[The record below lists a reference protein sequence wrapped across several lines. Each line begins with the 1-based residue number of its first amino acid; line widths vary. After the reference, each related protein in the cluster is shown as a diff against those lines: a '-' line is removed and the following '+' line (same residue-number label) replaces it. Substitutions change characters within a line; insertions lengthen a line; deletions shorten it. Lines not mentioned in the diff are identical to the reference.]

1 MALFSPSEVTINTQD
16 CKTFICNNSQTTITS
31 SYYTQT
37 LGEAQGERGY
47 RLNLA
52 SGITSSVTPM
62 FGRLLSASSTTITKP
77 FYRMDPEGSEIFP
90 AVSSSIA
97 SMEGIFVEAGTDG
110 ETLTFSRAT
119 RATNDGGRIVVDLS
133 RPSTCS
139 GTGSTPAIDRA
150 IVRFG
155 EGHMLSKFQLNPS
168 HTKVYIPQDGKDYAV
183 AVIARP
189 SLRGTKQE
197 AIQTEIPVNFKAEE
211 NGTYTLSFSLENMEL
226 DYLHLIDNLTGND
239 VDVLTPAGFPLYKG
253 GQGDSNNPQTA
264 SYTFTAKTTD
274 YASRFRLVFSICE
287 DANGDNEPFAYISN
301 GNIIVDGEGTLQVV
315 DVTGHVIVC
324 RDASNASVISTSGM
338 MPGVYVLRLINGDDV
353 KMQKIVIE

>member
-1 MALFSPSEVTINTQD
+1 MGASLALFSPSEVTLNTQH
-16 CKTFICNNSQTTITS
+16 CKTFVCNNSQTTITN

-77 FYRMDPEGSEIFP
+77 FYRMNPEGSEFI
-90 AVSSSIA
+90 ANEGSSSIA
-97 SMEGIFVEAGTDG
+97 PMEGIFVVAYTDG
-110 ETLTFSRAT
+110 ETLTFSQAT
-119 RATNDGGRIVVDLS
+119 RATNDGERIVVDLS
-133 RPSTCS
+133 RPSTSS
-139 GTGSTPAIDRA
+139 GTGSTSVTDRA

-155 EGHMLSKFQLNPS
+155 EGHTLPKFQLNPS
-168 HTKVYIPQDGKDYAV
+168 HTKVYIPQDGKDYA
-183 AVIARP
+183 IASVGRDAKFCV
-189 SLRGTKQE
+189 S
-197 AIQTEIPVNFKAEE
+197 TEIPLNFKAAE
-211 NGTYTLSFSLENMEL
+211 NGTYTLSFSLENMDV

-239 VDVLTPAGFPLYKG
+239 VDLLTPAGFPLYKG

>member
-1 MALFSPSEVTINTQD
+1 MGASLALFSPLEVTINTQH
-16 CKTFICNNSQTTITS
+16 CKTFVCNNSQTTITN

-77 FYRMDPEGSEIFP
+77 FHRMNSEGSEIIP

-110 ETLTFSRAT
+110 ETLTFSQAT
-119 RATNDGGRIVVDLS
+119 RATNDGEKIVVNLS
-133 RPSTCS
+133 RNN
-139 GTGSTPAIDRA
+139 GSAIDRA

-155 EGHMLSKFQLNPS
+155 EGHTLPKFQLNPS

-183 AVIARP
+183 VSVGRDAKFCV
-189 SLRGTKQE
+189 S
-197 AIQTEIPVNFKAEE
+197 TEIPLNFKAEE
-211 NGTYTLSFSLENMEL
+211 NGTYTLSFSLENMDL
-226 DYLHLIDNLTGND
+226 DYLHLIDNMTGAD
-239 VDVLTPAGFPLYKG
+239 VDLLTPAGFPLYKG
-253 GQGDSNNPQTA
+253 GQGDSNNTQTV

-287 DANGDNEPFAYISN
+287 DANGDNEPFSYISN

-353 KMQKIVIE
+353 KTQKIVIE